1 MNSQKSSWGA
11 TLKNIYL
18 SIPLKNVFGLVRRLG
33 TPSKS
38 RYWYL
43 RFRGD
48 FTVPVDDAHSFK
60 IRSHGNSVENS
71 IFWAGLTGEW
81 EAASMKLW
89 IALVKDAEVIFD
101 VGANTGVYSLVAK
114 ALNAQA
120 RVYAFEPVER
130 IYKKLEYNN
139 RLNNYDVVCLQS
151 AASNADGTATIYDLP
166 DDNPYSVTINR
177 DFFPPE
183 TEVIPTLINTIRLDT
198 FIEKSKLDRLDLIK
212 LDVET
217 HEAEVLEGLG
227 DYLDKFKP
235 TLLVEILNDEIGN
248 KIEEFVRGKDYL
260 YFNIDED
267 SGSIRQVEQIT
278 KSDYYNYLICNETT
292 AKKIGLLK

>member
-1 MNSQKSSWGA
+1 MQ
-11 TLKNIYL
+11 LKKTNFKKIVKDAAL
-18 SIPLKNVFGLVRRLG
+18 SVPLKGAFQIIKKLAKPRKNF
-33 TPSKS
+33 
-38 RYWYL
+38 YWYL

-48 FTVPVDDAHSFK
+48 FTVPIDETHSFK
-60 IRSHGNSVENS
+60 IRSHGSSVENS

-81 EAASMKLW
+81 EAASMKIW
-89 IALVKDAEVIFD
+89 INLVKDAEVIFD

-114 ALNAQA
+114 ALNPKSK
-120 RVYAFEPVER
+120 VYAFEPVER
-130 IYKKLEYNN
+130 IFNKLEYNN
-139 RLNNYDVVCLQS
+139 RLNDYDIVCLDS

-177 DFFPPE
+177 DFFPPD
-183 TEVIPTLINTIRLDT
+183 TEVIPIVINTLRLDT

-235 TLLVEILNDEIGN
+235 TLLVEILNDEIGK
-248 KIEEFVRGKDYL
+248 KIEEFVHGKGYL

-267 SGSIRQVEQIT
+267 SGSIRRVEQIT
-278 KSDYYNYLICNETT
+278 KSDYYNYLICNETV
-292 AKKIGLLK
+292 ARRIHLLN